1 MTSSMEEQVV
11 FCKERIPG
19 DEEFNVIHKILL
31 IRTAAKKG
39 GKFSSC

>member
-1 MTSSMEEQVV
+1 MTGSMEKEVV

-31 IRTAAKKG
+31 IRTAAKEMER
-39 GKFSSC
+39 FSSS